1 MRRWIWLTVL
11 LILAIVPA
19 GSEARSHRF
28 LSLDIEAQVGA
39 DAVVRITETH
49 TVQFDGTFSGMFQT
63 FNISR
68 GIEIR
73 DVVVSEEGTPYQ
85 LVDENASGVP
95 GTYFVRQKGDEL
107 LVDWSYSATDEIK
120 KFQVSYTLH
129 NAILK
134 HNDVAEFYYQ
144 FVRKEWDQTRNQVR
158 KVIYMKY
165 GAEED

>member
-1 MRRWIWLTVL
+1 VRRWIWLTVL

-68 GIEIR
+68 VTSPSLTSSKR
-73 DVVVSEEGTPYQ
+73 S
-85 LVDENASGVP
+85 LKASA
-95 GTYFVRQKGDEL
+95 
-107 LVDWSYSATDEIK
+107 S
-120 KFQVSYTLH
+120 
-129 NAILK
+129 
-134 HNDVAEFYYQ
+134 
-144 FVRKEWDQTRNQVR
+144 
-158 KVIYMKY
+158 
-165 GAEED
+165 